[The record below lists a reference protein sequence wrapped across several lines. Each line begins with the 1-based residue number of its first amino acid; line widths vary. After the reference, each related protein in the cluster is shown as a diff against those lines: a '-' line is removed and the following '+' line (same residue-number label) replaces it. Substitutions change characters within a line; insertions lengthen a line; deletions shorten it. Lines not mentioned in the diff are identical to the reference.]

1 MLVRYEFLIILNLY
15 ANEASYQLH
24 ADMCGTLCF
33 HNVTTTTIIRK
44 DDAWPWTW
52 VFRSSCEKLPKPVCF
67 MLDDRR
73 IDKLIFFFE
82 QRQRDKDVIVGFSET
97 KECCW
102 KIQPSPELWRW
113 DDFDFFR
120 LVCSMKEKLFIVWCI
135 SVFRRR
141 FVMVIYID
149 LYIHPSI

>member
-73 IDKLIFFFE
+73 IDKLIFFSNSGKEIKTLSWGFR
-82 QRQRDKDVIVGFSET
+82 RQRNVVEKFNRRLSCGGGMTLISFAWFVR
-97 KECCW
+97 W
-102 KIQPSPELWRW
+102 KRNFLLCGVSAFFEGDLWW
-113 DDFDFFR
+113 
-120 LVCSMKEKLFIVWCI
+120 W
-135 SVFRRR
+135 
-141 FVMVIYID
+141 YI
-149 LYIHPSI
+149 